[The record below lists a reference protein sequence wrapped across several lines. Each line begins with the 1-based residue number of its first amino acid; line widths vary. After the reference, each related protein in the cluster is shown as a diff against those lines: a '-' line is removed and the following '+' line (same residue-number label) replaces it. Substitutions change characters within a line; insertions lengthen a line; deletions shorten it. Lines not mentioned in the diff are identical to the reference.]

1 MSEAGLSSDTETLA
15 LWGHFQNAL
24 EELGQ
29 DRSQIGFLDVAVFG
43 AQSSGKSS
51 LLSALCG
58 LQLPTGTGSAM
69 TNCPIR
75 ISVTDNNESFLHMPG
90 RSKEHTPF
98 PQAGRKPCLTEDIY
112 NQALHQLSAG
122 AMTAKELEIRVGR
135 PGHLPLNIVDTPG
148 LIINDVPVRPVV
160 EEPIKTVLASQ
171 PDRPLLPIM
180 TGTGNDVDINN
191 LRTNLVRGRAFITV
205 FTHVDHLMTDQPKV
219 KGLRALIQQLNNMG
233 CLRCFLVNVKD
244 SVDWPEQKYQEFC
257 QAHSEGSQA
266 VYDELLSMCGIPRLL
281 KELQKRQ
288 LDFMLS
294 QRHQLLTNLTALAR
308 KLDVTGYPQGEKEV
322 ADGLGYVLARIT
334 ADLKRV
340 HREGLSSLKS

>member
-1 MSEAGLSSDTETLA
+1 MPYAGNMSTMSEDGLSSDTETLA

-51 LLSALCG
+51 LLSTLCG
-58 LQLPTGTGSAM
+58 LQLPTGTGSAV
-69 TNCPIR
+69 TKCPIR

-90 RSKEHTPF
+90 RSKEQIPL
-98 PQAGRKPCLTEDIY
+98 PQAGKKPCLTEDIY

-122 AMTAKELEIRVGR
+122 AMTAKELEIKVGR

-148 LIINDVPVRPVV
+148 LIINDVPDRPVV
-160 EEPIKTVLASQ
+160 EELIKTVLAGSGQ

-205 FTHVDHLMTDQPKV
+205 FTHVDHLMTDQV
-219 KGLRALIQQLNNMG
+219 GLPL
-233 CLRCFLVNVKD
+233 
-244 SVDWPEQKYQEFC
+244 
-257 QAHSEGSQA
+257 H
-266 VYDELLSMCGIPRLL
+266 
-281 KELQKRQ
+281 
-288 LDFMLS
+288 
-294 QRHQLLTNLTALAR
+294 
-308 KLDVTGYPQGEKEV
+308 
-322 ADGLGYVLARIT
+322 
-334 ADLKRV
+334 
-340 HREGLSSLKS
+340 